1 MNIEDIKIIELNI
14 LCALDQ
20 TCRTLGIK
28 YSLSSG
34 TLLGAIRHKGYIPW
48 DDDIDVMMVREEYE
62 KFIKEGP
69 RLLPAHLFVQTYETD
84 PSYPLNFCKLRDT
97 GTDLKD
103 RRTASLEMVH
113 GVFIDIFPVDRISN
127 SRVMRNFIN
136 RLVICILAV
145 KFACTKEWAATSKI
159 RRARKWSFL
168 LTPLAR
174 AIGTKKLNQ
183 LETWLRKAGNQEKNQ
198 YTFADHTDLNV
209 ILKKTDAAM
218 PMNLFKTYE
227 EVEFE
232 GNRFMAISAWDEY
245 LTHMYGDYMTPP
257 PPEERLSTHQFCE

>member
-1 MNIEDIKIIELNI
+1 MNIEKIKITELNI
-14 LCALDQ
+14 LLAFDQ
-20 TCRTLGIK
+20 TCRALGIK

-69 RLLPAHLFVQTYETD
+69 RVLPGHFFVQTYETD
-84 PSYPLNFCKLRDT
+84 SSYPLNFCKLRDT

-103 RRTASLEMVH
+103 KRTANLDMKH
-113 GVFIDIFPVDRISN
+113 GVSIDIFPVDRISN
-127 SRVMRNFIN
+127 DRVVRNFVN

-159 RRARKWSFL
+159 KKARKWSFL

-174 AIGTKKLNQ
+174 FIGTKKLNQ
-183 LETWLRKAGNQEKNQ
+183 VETWIRKMGNRAKNQ
-198 YTFADHTDLNV
+198 MTFADNTDLGA
-209 ILKKTDAAM
+209 ILKKKDAVM
-218 PMNLFKTYE
+218 LITLFKTYD

-232 GNRFMAISAWDEY
+232 GNNFMAISDWDEY

-257 PPEERLSTHQFCE
+257 PLEERLSTHQCCE